1 MIPSRPSAMKHV
13 PLLITAAAV
22 TATLLP
28 VSSQESAPVVPAPPP
43 PSPPAAAATVPAFGQ
58 PMVYILCGSPGD
70 EAHHTAFGK
79 RLASLRRWF
88 TQRADIPAAD
98 VRVYYGPESAG
109 YSGTASRENVQ
120 KICANTVAQT
130 KAGRPVWFILTGHA
144 NDAPGDAR
152 FNVPGG
158 DLSGRELA
166 GWLTGAAAGDGAAP
180 LNVILATAC
189 SGRAVKHLAGP
200 GRSII
205 AASNATEG
213 ADETLFA
220 DSLVELLERGDADA
234 NKDGA
239 LSMTELFLG
248 ARAAVLAAYKN
259 RGNILTEH
267 AGLDGDGD
275 GRATQRPAEN
285 DATAAAGPGHSLKL
299 KSVSGS

>member
-1 MIPSRPSAMKHV
+1 MKQIP
-13 PLLITAAAV
+13 LFITAAAV
-22 TATLLP
+22 TATMLP
-28 VSSQESAPVVPAPPP
+28 VSSQESTPAVPVSP
-43 PSPPAAAATVPAFGQ
+43 PSAAAPAFGG
-58 PMVYILCGSPGD
+58 PLVYILCGSPGD
-70 EAHHTAFGK
+70 EAHHAAFGK
-79 RLASLRRWF
+79 RLAGLRKWF
-88 TQRADIPAAD
+88 TQRAGLPAAD

-109 YSGTASRENVQ
+109 YSGTASRENMQ
-120 KICANTVAQT
+120 KVCTEAVAQT

-152 FNVPGG
+152 FNVPGA
-158 DLSGRELA
+158 DLSGKELA

-180 LNVILATAC
+180 LNLILATAC

-220 DSLVELLERGDADA
+220 DGLVELLERGDADA
-234 NKDGA
+234 DKDGA

-248 ARAAVLAAYKN
+248 ARAAVLTTYKS

-285 DATAAAGPGHSLKL
+285 DATAASGPGHSLKL
-299 KSVSGS
+299 KSASGS